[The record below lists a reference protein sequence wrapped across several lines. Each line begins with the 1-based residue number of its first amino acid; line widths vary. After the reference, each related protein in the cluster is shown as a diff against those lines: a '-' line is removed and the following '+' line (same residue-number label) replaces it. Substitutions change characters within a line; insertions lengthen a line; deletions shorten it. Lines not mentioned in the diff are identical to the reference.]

1 MGPIGNLIVLTRR
14 SILLAGASL
23 ATASQAQ
30 TGAMRL
36 AVVPQFPALELHK
49 AWWPLVES
57 LQSSTGLK
65 LELVLPGS
73 IPAFEEGFLQGQW
86 DLAFMNPYHAVMAHR
101 AQGYKPLVRD
111 DDALSGLLVVRAD
124 SSVRQVSELMDRNI
138 AFPAPNAFGAS
149 LYMRALLTEKH
160 GLRFTPQ
167 YLKTHSN
174 AYRAV
179 AAGTAIAAGGVR
191 ATFEAEPAELK
202 AQLRVLFET
211 PATPSHP
218 LCAHP
223 RVGEAT
229 HKQITQALL
238 VMTKS
243 EVGRKLLQAAQLER
257 IVTADYRRDYAPLEG
272 LGLDKYVQRS

>member
-1 MGPIGNLIVLTRR
+1 MAI
-14 SILLAGASL
+14 
-23 ATASQAQ
+23 
-30 TGAMRL
+30 
-36 AVVPQFPALELHK
+36 VPQFPALELHK
-49 AWWPLVES
+49 AWMPLVES

-65 LELVLPGS
+65 LELVLPSS

-86 DLAFMNPYHAVMAHR
+86 DFAFMNPYHAVMAHR

-111 DDALSGLLVVRAD
+111 DDTLSGLLVVRAD
-124 SSVRQVSELMDRNI
+124 SLVRQVSDLADKTI
-138 AFPAPNAFGAS
+138 AFPSPNAFGAS

-174 AYRAV
+174 SYRAV
-179 AAGTAIAAGGVR
+179 AAGTAVAAGGIR
-191 ATFEAEPAELK
+191 ATFDAEPADLK

-223 RVGEAT
+223 RLSEASL
-229 HKQITQALL
+229 KQISQAMLGL
-238 VMTKS
+238 TKS
-243 EVGRKLLQAAQLER
+243 ETGRKLLQGAQLDR
-257 IVTADYRRDYAPLEG
+257 IVAADYRRDYAPLEA
-272 LGLDKYVQRS
+272 LGLDKYVQRN

>member
-1 MGPIGNLIVLTRR
+1 LGPIGNLIVLTRR

>member
-1 MGPIGNLIVLTRR
+1 MGLIGTLIVLTRR
-14 SILLAGASL
+14 SLLLASAALAS
-23 ATASQAQ
+23 AAQAQ
-30 TGAMRL
+30 SGALRL

-49 AWWPLVES
+49 AWSPLVEA

-86 DLAFMNPYHAVMAHR
+86 DLAYMNPYHAVMAHR
-101 AQGYKPLVRD
+101 AQSYKPLVRD
-111 DDALSGLLVVRAD
+111 DDPLSGLLVVRAD
-124 SSVRQVSELMDRNI
+124 SPLRQVGELMDRSI

-179 AAGTAIAAGGVR
+179 AAGTAIAAGGVK
-191 ATFEAEPAELK
+191 ATLDAEPSELR

-223 RVGEAT
+223 RVSEAS

-238 VMTKS
+238 GLTKL
-243 EVGRKLLQAAQLER
+243 ETGRKLLQAAQLDR
-257 IVTADYRRDYAPLEG
+257 IVTADYRRDYAPLES
-272 LGLDKYVQRS
+272 LGLDKYVQRN